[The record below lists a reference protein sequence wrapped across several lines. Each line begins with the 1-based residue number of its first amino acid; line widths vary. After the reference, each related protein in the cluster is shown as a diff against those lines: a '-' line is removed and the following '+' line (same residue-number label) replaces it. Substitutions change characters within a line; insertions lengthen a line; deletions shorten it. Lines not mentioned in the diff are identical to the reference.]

1 MNIYPQRVNYFPGP
15 DHGVLSNLYFYG
27 GVLMLIVV
35 FTLITYA
42 VYFLRKN
49 QAAKNSE
56 SVQDITGTR
65 YSFSLR
71 PPPPNLPPPKAPALP
86 SERQQL
92 VSNNQPCDR
101 YTINSATATYY
112 PRFATPDKK
121 LPK

>member
-1 MNIYPQRVNYFPGP
+1 MNKLFSFPGS

-27 GVLMLIVV
+27 GLLVLIVV

-56 SVQDITGTR
+56 SAQGITSTR

-71 PPPPNLPPPKAPALP
+71 PPPPNLPPPKVPALS

-92 VSNNQPCDR
+92 MPNSQPCDR
-101 YTINSATATYY
+101 YTINSAAKPYCLQ
-112 PRFATPDKK
+112 FATPDKK
-121 LPK
+121 LQK